1 MNFASMKEEL
11 SKRGIEIDPSLE
23 PKFDFYASSLIE
35 WNERMNLTS
44 IKNKE
49 DIYEKHFFDCLLLMG
64 GIDFSNKKIVDIG
77 SGAGFP
83 GMVIALANTT
93 AKVTLVDS
101 TAKKFQFLE
110 FLKKELQIPNVSFHI
125 GRVED
130 MKRFRES
137 FDVATS
143 RGFSSLA
150 TTCEVSAPLVKVGG
164 TVISMKSNQGEEELK
179 IAIHHLKELGL
190 KEAKTL
196 TDYLPSS
203 SSLRFNIFLKKASS
217 TPSRFPRPWGKLI
230 SKPLW

>member
-11 SKRGIEIDPSLE
+11 LRRGIEVDSSLE
-23 PKFDFYASSLIE
+23 PKFDLYASSLIE
-35 WNERMNLTS
+35 WNEKMNLTS
-44 IKNKE
+44 IKTKE

-83 GMVIALANTT
+83 GMVIALANNS

-130 MKRFRES
+130 MKRYRES
-137 FDVATS
+137 FDIATS

-179 IAIHHLKELGL
+179 IAVHHLKELGL
-190 KEAKTL
+190 KESKAL

-217 TPSRFPRPWGKLI
+217 TPTRFPRSWGKLI